1 MYSYGSSERFFTIV
15 AFFHPLLE
23 GTASAFEVF
32 ANGSVTDTLKMNKSD
47 IQKLM
52 NEADVRHSQIFT
64 SQERILRRV
73 CVFLRVKLNWVTG

>member
-1 MYSYGSSERFFTIV
+1 MFDLDGNGKITNDEIV
-15 AFFHPLLE
+15 Q
-23 GTASAFEVF
+23 VF
-32 ANGSVTDTLKMNKSD
+32 ANGSVTDTLKMNKPD

-52 NEADVRHSQIFT
+52 NEADVRHSQTFT